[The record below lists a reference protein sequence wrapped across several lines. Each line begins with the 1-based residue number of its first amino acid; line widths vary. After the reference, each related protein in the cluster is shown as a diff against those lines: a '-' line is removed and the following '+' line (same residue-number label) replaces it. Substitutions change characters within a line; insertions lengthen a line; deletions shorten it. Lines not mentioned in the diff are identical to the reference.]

1 MTFRADSA
9 RLERIVGA
17 VLRLGV
23 AASAACLGAGL
34 VLSLADSSSALAA
47 ALLNIGIIVLLLTP
61 VARVVVS
68 SAEYALQRDWAFVS
82 LTLTVLAELVVSAL
96 AAAYGWK
103 L

>member
-9 RLERIVGA
+9 RLERIVGT

-23 AASAACLGAGL
+23 TTSAACLAVGL
-34 VLSLADSSSALAA
+34 GLSFADRSSAFAA
-47 ALLNIGIIVLLLTP
+47 PLLNIGIVVLLLTP

-68 SAEYALQRDWAFVS
+68 AAEYALQRDWVFTS
-82 LTLTVLAELVVSAL
+82 LTLTVLAELIVSAL
-96 AAAYGWK
+96 AAAYGWR

>member
-9 RLERIVGA
+9 RLEHVVGA

-23 AASAACLGAGL
+23 IASVVCLAVGL
-34 VLSLADSSSALAA
+34 GLSFADSSSAFAA

-68 SAEYALQRDWAFVS
+68 AAEYALQRDWVFVS